1 MEQDYTE
8 FHIGE
13 DSHTDIDTLIEWLQE
28 QKEKGYNS
36 VHLYV
41 QHGYYNSIED
51 IILDAENW

>member
-1 MEQDYTE
+1 MPTE
-8 FHIGE
+8 EFNIGE

-28 QKEKGYNS
+28 QKEKGFNS

-51 IILDAENW
+51 VILSAEHW